1 MKKIDKTVKKETLYI
16 AAVTLILSA
25 LMQSVFLIISKWN
38 TTVLLGNLL
47 GAITAVG
54 NFFLM
59 GLTVQTAL
67 ERDEKG
73 AKKLVRLSQGLRY
86 IMLIAVAAIG
96 HFLSA
101 FNLVA
106 VIVPFI
112 FPSIAVR
119 LRPLFKNF

>member
-1 MKKIDKTVKKETLYI
+1 
-16 AAVTLILSA
+16 
-25 LMQSVFLIISKWN
+25 
-38 TTVLLGNLL
+38 VLFGNLL

-67 ERDEKG
+67 EKDEKG
-73 AKKLVRLSQGLRY
+73 AKKLVTVSQGLRY
-86 IMLIAVAAIG
+86 IMLIAVAAVG
-96 HFLSA
+96 YFLSA

-119 LRPLFKNF
+119 LRPLFKKL